1 MDPKR
6 PLSEISHLFL
16 SELRARQPAGS
27 RPLRIGPQKPV
38 DVSVDISQ
46 EEFAAWPEPGTT
58 ASEVEP
64 ASEPATSIPRS
75 REISASVVLWSHLI
89 DHPAQSVREYARQL
103 AAEAKHVGL
112 IEADGASFALTCFEL
127 NGGAAESPVAI
138 DGLDARKLSE
148 TLTELAVDVD
158 RWLISLPHAR
168 TPEAREMLRTAPHW
182 VLMTTADHEGVVATY
197 RALKGLSELGR
208 HRISLLVL
216 DARDDAHADA
226 IFRKLDAVSRQF
238 LHCGL
243 EAGSPLRPV
252 QNVTEHAVLNCRQAP
267 EQSGPAPA
275 EHWQIIRQFLT
286 SAVAPKQQHPIQ
298 ESETMKLDTPQ
309 TPRMS
314 VVDDS
319 IPEVIE
325 LPAAEGKASA
335 DANERS
341 ILDAVVRQGGADGRW
356 VLCPIHPPMC
366 PEADWANFCRLAR
379 RCAGWP
385 RTRN

>member
-1 MDPKR
+1 
-6 PLSEISHLFL
+6 
-16 SELRARQPAGS
+16 
-27 RPLRIGPQKPV
+27 
-38 DVSVDISQ
+38 
-46 EEFAAWPEPGTT
+46 
-58 ASEVEP
+58 
-64 ASEPATSIPRS
+64 
-75 REISASVVLWSHLI
+75 
-89 DHPAQSVREYARQL
+89 
-103 AAEAKHVGL
+103 
-112 IEADGASFALTCFEL
+112 
-127 NGGAAESPVAI
+127 
-138 DGLDARKLSE
+138 
-148 TLTELAVDVD
+148 
-158 RWLISLPHAR
+158 
-168 TPEAREMLRTAPHW
+168 
-182 VLMTTADHEGVVATY
+182 MTTADHEGVVATY

-267 EQSGPAPA
+267 DQSGPAPA

-286 SAVAPKQQHPIQ
+286 SAVAPKQHHPIQ
-298 ESETMKLDTPQ
+298 EPETMKLDTPQ
-309 TPRMS
+309 APRMS

-325 LPAAEGKASA
+325 LPAE
-335 DANERS
+335 ANERS

-366 PEADWANFCRLAR
+366 PEALLAVGRDQRLMLLAV
-379 RCAGWP
+379 AGRGLGQLLSIGQALRWMAENTELIRMALP
-385 RTRN
+385 QLAIDAAATPCVRVLVDHNDLAADVLQPLLQSGTVTVQAYRKVRWGTKTGLLVEAA